1 MFAALVQGPIVRL
14 VPVGVLLLA
23 LQRTI
28 FVDVRIDGVIIP
40 IMTIAAAATGVAGGS
55 EGGAIA
61 GFVFGLMFDLVEGTP
76 LGSTAA
82 ALTVGGAV
90 AGLLALIA
98 ADPQWW
104 LAALFTAAGTA
115 AGVVMVPV
123 VRIFIGASE
132 PFETRLGDIVAI
144 SAAAGAILSPLLV
157 PVGRWCLRIKKT
169 EWKGAAN
176 ESAPTV

>member
-1 MFAALVQGPIVRL
+1 MLAAIVQGPIIRL

-28 FVDVRIDGVIIP
+28 FVDIRIDGVIIP

-55 EGGAIA
+55 EGGAVA

-76 LGSTAA
+76 IGSSAA
-82 ALTVGGAV
+82 AMTIGGAV
-90 AGLLALIA
+90 AGLLALIT

-123 VRIFIGASE
+123 VRIFIGESA
-132 PFETRLGDIVAI
+132 PFDTRLGEIVAI
-144 SAAAGAILSPLLV
+144 SAVAGAILSPLLV
-157 PVGRWCLRIKKT
+157 PLGRWCLRIKKP
-169 EWKGAAN
+169 EWKGAAA
-176 ESAPTV
+176 ESTPAA